1 MTRIFVGLMLVVILS
16 SAAMTI
22 SAEPRGKPGAATGAR
37 KPNEGKPPGGSWG
50 EPKPTGNQYKP
61 AGAEAAHHNFQPQA
75 TGAQGAAAEHNLNN
89 RNQPQHSAAEGAAAG
104 KAVTTR
110 NEPKATG
117 AEGVAAGA
125 AVTNRNEPKATGA
138 EGVAAGAAVSN
149 RNSPTMTGAQG
160 AAVGYSAVQNSFDR
174 HDLYNQ
180 AWHGAHPNAWT
191 TAAWAGGNVWTPTAW
206 AAVATHCGYGTVTPV
221 SYNYGTNVTCVN
233 GTVAVNGQPVG
244 TAEEFSQQASDLAQA
259 GTDAQPAA
267 NEKWIPLGVFAMV
280 RNEEQHPQ
288 LILQMAINN
297 AGVLRGNYT
306 DEVTDNTQT
315 IQGSVD
321 PKTQRAAW
329 TIGSNTSS
337 VMEAGLANMTAGE
350 APALLHKNGKTER
363 WVLVRLKNDPTK

>member
-1 MTRIFVGLMLVVILS
+1 MSRNFVGLLLGAMLLCTVTLF
-16 SAAMTI
+16 A
-22 SAEPRGKPGAATGAR
+22 AEPRGRGGENSGAR

-50 EPKPTGNQYKP
+50 EPKPSGNQYKP
-61 AGAEAAHHNFQPQA
+61 AGAEAAHHNNQPQA
-75 TGAQGAAAEHNLNN
+75 TGAQGAAAEHGLNN

-160 AAVGYSAVQNSFDR
+160 AAVGYAAVQNSFDR

-180 AWHGAHPNAWT
+180 AWHGAHPAAWT
-191 TAAWAGGNVWTPTAW
+191 TTAWSGGTVWTPTPW
-206 AAVATHCGYGTVTPV
+206 TAVAAHCGYGATTPV

-233 GTVAVNGQPVG
+233 GAVAVNGQSVG

-259 GTDAQPAA
+259 GTDAQATA
-267 NEKWIPLGVFAMV
+267 TEKWIPLGVFAMV
-280 RNEEQHPQ
+280 RNEDQHPQ
-288 LILQMAINN
+288 LILQMAINQ

-306 DEVTDNTQT
+306 DEVTDNTQP

-329 TIGSNTSS
+329 TIGGNTSS